1 MLGLFHRQ
9 GKWEKSKTCIWSR
22 SHFNLFEL
30 RDSPEVKF
38 SIYEYWQGDASL
50 KPDNSADGIGP
61 YIVAAVLPAMLLG
74 ALVAIAQFTHWP
86 VQGWL
91 LTLMVA
97 LSACSLLG
105 LAAFALKHRQ
115 DKQNP
120 SPKQRAEQARAAQR
134 QASRDLTLVLEP
146 PKLPPRSSD
155 RPAPKQISRERRS
168 LPLST
173 SSLPRDRLVYVTLK
187 DLTDAEQVYLNKRLL
202 ELIDPG

>member
-1 MLGLFHRQ
+1 
-9 GKWEKSKTCIWSR
+9 
-22 SHFNLFEL
+22 
-30 RDSPEVKF
+30 
-38 SIYEYWQGDASL
+38 
-50 KPDNSADGIGP
+50 
-61 YIVAAVLPAMLLG
+61 MLLG
-74 ALVAIAQFTHWP
+74 ALVAITHSMHWQ

-91 LTLMVA
+91 LALMVA
-97 LSACSLLG
+97 LSACLLLG